1 MLPQTSRQRL
11 ARPHFAPQFGAD
23 PPWQV
28 RKESRMRMAALWVL
42 ISLTGSAL
50 WLTLTPALCAG
61 GS

>member
-1 MLPQTSRQRL
+1 
-11 ARPHFAPQFGAD
+11 
-23 PPWQV
+23 
-28 RKESRMRMAALWVL
+28 MRMAALWVL